1 MSENELVQTGTPEQ
15 YKFLKEIVQGIN
27 GWLIDYTAIR
37 TMDLL
42 EWQRQLPCHGPLLE
56 IGVFEGRYF
65 SILARASAE
74 FGDRL
79 IGIDTFQYIG
89 EQTVLDNIASLD
101 HGQIS
106 LIKKASKEFTA
117 NDLLVELAAP
127 ARFISVDGSHEAE
140 DVLHDLELAEELI
153 SDCGI
158 IAADDFLNP
167 LTLGVNEAINKFFL
181 KSRRVTSFAYI
192 ANKLFLCRPDLAQEL
207 RDFVEGAAR
216 NDTIEP
222 RSENFR
228 AQAAEGRHYVE
239 SNMWGQKFLLIP

>member
-1 MSENELVQTGTPEQ
+1 MSENALFQTGTPEQ

-42 EWQRQLPCHGPLLE
+42 EWQRRHPCHGPLLE
-56 IGVFEGRYF
+56 IGVFAGRYF
-65 SILARASAE
+65 SILARASE
-74 FGDRL
+74 GDRL

-89 EQTVLDNIASLD
+89 EQTVRDNIASLD
-101 HGQIS
+101 HGQIR
-106 LIKKASKEFTA
+106 LIKKASREFTTK
-117 NDLLVELAAP
+117 DLLVELAAP
-127 ARFISVDGSHEAE
+127 ARFISVDGSHEAD

-181 KSRRVTSFAYI
+181 KPRRVTSFAYI

-222 RSENFR
+222 RSEGFR
-228 AQAAEGRHYVE
+228 AQAAEGRHLVE